1 MNGVVTGGW
10 GFVWAA
16 YIITSV
22 VLLVYGVT
30 LVTRL
35 REAGG
40 SSSRE
45 R

>member
-16 YIITSV
+16 YGVTAGA
-22 VLLVYGVT
+22 LFVYGVM

-35 REAGG
+35 RK
-40 SSSRE
+40 E
-45 R
+45 RRTP